1 MRRLLR
7 FSAFLLVPALSAVTP
22 LIAIPA
28 ITATAGATGWEAY
41 ALGLAIGSAA
51 CTLVELGW
59 PLTGPQR
66 VAAELPGHRWVT
78 LISSVRTRLLAL
90 IVLAPLAMGLAGVLT
105 WNVSADYVATAVLMA
120 LASTTTG
127 LSGNWYFIGVGRPL
141 RILTADALPKAV
153 LIVAASMAVLAGAP
167 LEVVP
172 AGYLLA
178 ATISPIASLLL
189 ARHERESVARFTLAD
204 DLRVIRLQRS
214 AMGARSISALYIA
227 LPVTLVA
234 LFAPAALATFAAAE
248 RLMRMALTI
257 LQAVPNMLQNWLGSA
272 ISPAE
277 RRHRVLRSIA
287 LNSAI
292 GLASGLAFTLVT
304 PWASNLLFSGTVEVE
319 WQLAA
324 LAGVVL
330 ALVCVSRAT
339 GSLALVRYG
348 WVNAITASALAAA
361 IVGVPM
367 ICLLAAIAG
376 AAGAFVGEILAEVTA
391 ISVQVGALVVAMD
404 RDRRPF
410 DGGRHRA
417 R

>member
-1 MRRLLR
+1 VRRLLR
-7 FSAFLLVPALSAVTP
+7 FSAFLLIPAVSAVTP

-28 ITATAGATGWEAY
+28 ITATAGAAGWEAY
-41 ALGLAIGSAA
+41 ALGLAVGSAA
-51 CTLVELGW
+51 CTLIELGW

-66 VAAELPGHRWVT
+66 VAAELPGHRWAT
-78 LISSVRTRLLAL
+78 LVSSVRTRLLAL
-90 IVLAPLAMGLAGVLT
+90 IVLAPLAMGLAGLLA
-105 WNVSADYVATAVLMA
+105 WNVSTDNLATAVLMA
-120 LASTTTG
+120 LASAATG

-141 RILTADALPKAV
+141 RILSSDALPKAV
-153 LIVAASMAVLAGAP
+153 FTAAASMAVLAGAP

-172 AGYLLA
+172 VGYLLA
-178 ATISPIASLLL
+178 ATISPAASLLL
-189 ARHERESVARFTLAD
+189 ARHERESPAHFTLAD

-234 LFAPAALATFAAAE
+234 IFAPAALAAFAAAE

-272 ISPAE
+272 RSPSE

-287 LNSAI
+287 MNSAI
-292 GLASGLAFTLVT
+292 GLASCVAFTLVT
-304 PWASNLLFSGTVEVE
+304 PWVSNLLFSGTVQVE

-348 WVNAITASALAAA
+348 RVNAITISALAAA

-367 ICLLAAIAG
+367 ICLLAAVAG
-376 AAGAFVGEILAEVTA
+376 APGAFVGEILAEITA
-391 ISVQVGALVVAMD
+391 IAVQVGALVVAME
-404 RDRRPF
+404 RDQRPF
-410 DGGRHRA
+410 EGGRHRA